1 MEKALVLLSGGLDS
15 RLACKILQ
23 EKYQVTAIFFILPFT
38 GGCCK
43 DKFCVFSFCQKQGI
57 KLEIV
62 DCTKGELFQE
72 YLEMLRKPKYGRGT
86 ALNPCKDCHIFML
99 KKAHEFAAKNKI
111 KIIAT
116 GEVLDQRPLS
126 QTPRALRLIDEELGF
141 KVTRPLIE
149 LGIKGRQRKQ
159 QIALASKYNIDYP
172 SPGGGCLLCEKEY
185 CLKLKP
191 VLYNQDLT
199 YKDIQLLSIG
209 RHFLDSK
216 IILGRNH
223 SENLLLEKQEGIKI
237 IPEQP
242 GATALV
248 KEKSLIEK
256 AKELIQ
262 KYSKHKI
269 TDFVIKNN

>member
-23 EKYQVTAIFFILPFT
+23 EKYKVTAMFFLLPFT

-43 DKFCVFSFCQKQGI
+43 DKFCVFKFCQKQGI
-57 KLEIV
+57 KLEID
-62 DCTKGELFQE
+62 DCTKGKLFREYMEL
-72 YLEMLRKPKYGRGT
+72 LRKPKHGRGT
-86 ALNPCKDCHIFML
+86 ALNPCRDCHIFMF
-99 KKAHEFAAKNKI
+99 KKAKQYADKNKI

-126 QTPRALRLIDEELGF
+126 QTEKALKIIDEELGF

-149 LGIKGRQRKQ
+149 LGIHGRQRKQ
-159 QIALASKYNIDYP
+159 QIALASKYQIDYP
-172 SPGGGCLLCEKEY
+172 SPGGGCLLCEREY
-185 CLKLKP
+185 CKKLKL
-191 VLYNQDLT
+191 VLDNPNLSYN
-199 YKDIQLLSIG
+199 DIQLLSIG
-209 RHFLDSK
+209 RHFLSSQV
-216 IILGRNH
+216 ILGKNH
-223 SENLLLEKQEGIKI
+223 QENLLLEKQSGIKL

-242 GATALV
+242 GPTALV
-248 KEKSLIEK
+248 KSKELVNQ

-269 TDFVIKNN
+269 LKFKTKN